1 MDIIKCLL
9 DLLDPITTTTTPPPT
24 TTSTTPPPST
34 TSTSP
39 PTTTTTSP
47 ATTTATNLTTTSKTT
62 PSTTM
67 LLLMVVVPLV
77 MANPTGSYGDLETWR
92 DSPLLSGDSEDYCR
106 YACDGKGGC
115 ITTYTGAPSS
125 LWQTEGSCTVGEVWE
140 ECVERGECEECFN
153 IPTTC
158 MQCNQVV
165 ACTGDST
172 EVVPHLASWWEGHRT
187 EVTETYL

>member
-1 MDIIKCLL
+1 MGSP
-9 DLLDPITTTTTPPPT
+9 DPITTTTTPPPT
-24 TTSTTPPPST
+24 TTTTPPPST

-62 PSTTM
+62 TSTTM
-67 LLLMVVVPLV
+67 LLLMVVVVVVPLV

-125 LWQTEGSCTVGEVWE
+125 LWQTEGTCTVGEVWE

-165 ACTGDST
+165 VCTGDST

>member
-1 MDIIKCLL
+1 MGS
-9 DLLDPITTTTTPPPT
+9 PVPTTTTTTPPPT
-24 TTSTTPPPST
+24 TTTTTPPPST
-34 TSTSP
+34 NTTPP
-39 PTTTTTSP
+39 PTTTTTTP
-47 ATTTATNLTTTSKTT
+47 AITTSNTTT
-62 PSTTM
+62 STTM
-67 LLLMVVVPLV
+67 LLLMLVVVVAPLA

-92 DSPLLSGDSEDYCR
+92 DSPLLSGEDTSSEDYCR

-125 LWQTEGSCTVGEVWE
+125 LWQTEGTCTVGEVWE

-165 ACTGDST
+165 VCTGDST